1 MEQPEQ
7 YQLIQMVN
15 HTMVFIARCFL
26 IPATLQFIV
35 ITRYYASLRLA
46 GNKNQRTLNPI
57 QLRFLGLIL
66 ESTLRAHE
74 ESRIPHRLVGYALVI
89 RIRLIHV
96 VRNQTYRCSAYLS
109 AQSGEI
115 TRFSLH

>member
-7 YQLIQMVN
+7 YQLTQMVN

-26 IPATLQFIV
+26 IPATLQFVVIT

-57 QLRFLGLIL
+57 QLRF
-66 ESTLRAHE
+66 
-74 ESRIPHRLVGYALVI
+74 
-89 RIRLIHV
+89 
-96 VRNQTYRCSAYLS
+96 
-109 AQSGEI
+109 
-115 TRFSLH
+115 F